1 MFTEGQ
7 LERDSIETLKE
18 LLEDKLSEYKIA
30 IKFMLAYNP
39 LLEGNTPLFRGVH
52 CPLRPDTI
60 SRISYPQPDHVTT
73 LQRASRIGQPRFYCS
88 CASPGVFYELHAKQG
103 DLIAWS
109 RWEVQEPLWMYN
121 IGYNP
126 EALRRVG
133 AQERNVALRWPVTHA
148 IPDETPENGRISRE
162 VSEAFTTDVPA
173 GKEYLYKLSIALNE
187 SFEQVKFEFP
197 DDGPDLPR
205 HKRIAGTV
213 YPSMRMRGDADNIVL
228 LPEFV
233 RSSLALKMVQYV
245 RVEAANEETS
255 SYTFLT
261 IAISNGFSD
270 DNIEWMETLGP
281 EDDRRCHIALEN
293 GHWVGRDGYN
303 RLCFSK

>member
-1 MFTEGQ
+1 
-7 LERDSIETLKE
+7 
-18 LLEDKLSEYKIA
+18 
-30 IKFMLAYNP
+30 
-39 LLEGNTPLFRGVH
+39 
-52 CPLRPDTI
+52 
-60 SRISYPQPDHVTT
+60 
-73 LQRASRIGQPRFYCS
+73 
-88 CASPGVFYELHAKQG
+88 
-103 DLIAWS
+103 
-109 RWEVQEPLWMYN
+109 
-121 IGYNP
+121 
-126 EALRRVG
+126 
-133 AQERNVALRWPVTHA
+133 
-148 IPDETPENGRISRE
+148 
-162 VSEAFTTDVPA
+162 
-173 GKEYLYKLSIALNE
+173 
-187 SFEQVKFEFP
+187 
-197 DDGPDLPR
+197 
-205 HKRIAGTV
+205 
-213 YPSMRMRGDADNIVL
+213 VL

>member
-1 MFTEGQ
+1 MF
-7 LERDSIETLKE
+7 
-18 LLEDKLSEYKIA
+18 
-30 IKFMLAYNP
+30 P
-39 LLEGNTPLFRGVH
+39 
-52 CPLRPDTI
+52 
-60 SRISYPQPDHVTT
+60 
-73 LQRASRIGQPRFYCS
+73 
-88 CASPGVFYELHAKQG
+88 PG
-103 DLIAWS
+103 
-109 RWEVQEPLWMYN
+109 RN
-121 IGYNP
+121 IC
-126 EALRRVG
+126 
-133 AQERNVALRWPVTHA
+133 T
-148 IPDETPENGRISRE
+148 
-162 VSEAFTTDVPA
+162 
-173 GKEYLYKLSIALNE
+173 KLSIALNE

-281 EDDRRCHIALEN
+281 EDDPRCHIALEN